1 MEQRTVFVVYN
12 DTRKNMS
19 AAEKFGQLKDV
30 FTSVGRVYNGD
41 KMIEH
46 ARRVL
51 KDWQPGDYLLMVGD
65 PTLCAIC
72 ASVALEY
79 DEEIN
84 VLRWDRTNFDY
95 VPLTLNFSFAQE
107 EIE

>member
-1 MEQRTVFVVYN
+1 MNKRTVFVVYN

-19 AAEKFGQLKDV
+19 AAEKFGNLKDV

-51 KDWQPGDYLLMVGD
+51 KDWQPGDFLLMVGD

-72 ASVALEY
+72 MSVALDY

-84 VLRWDRTNFDY
+84 VLRWDRVNFDY
-95 VPLTLNFSFAQE
+95 VPFVLNFSFMEDPA
-107 EIE
+107 

>member
-1 MEQRTVFVVYN
+1 MNQSTVFVVYN
-12 DTRKNMS
+12 DARKNMS
-19 AAEKFGQLKDV
+19 AAEKFGNLKDV

-51 KDWQPGDYLLMVGD
+51 KDWQPGDFLLMVGD

-72 ASVALEY
+72 MSVALEY

-84 VLRWDRTNFDY
+84 VLRWDRVNFDY
-95 VPLTLNFSFAQE
+95 TPLVLNFSFMEDPA
-107 EIE
+107 